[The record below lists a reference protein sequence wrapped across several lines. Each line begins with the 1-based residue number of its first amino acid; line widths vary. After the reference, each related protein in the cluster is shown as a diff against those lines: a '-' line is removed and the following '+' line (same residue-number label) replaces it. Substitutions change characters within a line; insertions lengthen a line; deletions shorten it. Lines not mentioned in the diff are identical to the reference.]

1 MNCSKEANTVRGAD
15 ICAVLY
21 AIVSIVSCLLV
32 DGQIVRLDGV
42 SSLWGSISAE
52 GKATADEANA
62 TTIKGAKVVF
72 SPGKEIKEML
82 KTVSCTKRGG

>member
-1 MNCSKEANTVRGAD
+1 MVRGAD
-15 ICAVLY
+15 IRAVLY
-21 AIVSIVSCLLV
+21 AIVSIVSCSLV
-32 DGQIVRLDGV
+32 DGQIVRLGGLG
-42 SSLWGSISAE
+42 SLRVSISAE

-82 KTVSCTKRGG
+82 KTVSYTKDG